1 TNRSSKLYTPDQME
15 TANKIR
21 VLLVDDDVRVRETL
35 GSILKPY
42 STIEVVGEAGDGDEA
57 VTSVGKLRPAVVV
70 MDIAMKKMDGITAAR
85 LIKAQYP
92 TVLVVGG
99 SAHTKEYNVYA
110 MQRVHAFEVLLK
122 KEDAADDLYPAI
134 QMVMATVA

>member
-1 TNRSSKLYTPDQME
+1 MDTC
-15 TANKIR
+15 NKIR
-21 VLLVDDDVRVRETL
+21 VLLVDDDVRVRKTL
-35 GSILKPY
+35 SSILKAY
-42 STIEVVGEAGDGDEA
+42 SNVEVVGEASDGDEA

-92 TVLVVGG
+92 AVLVVGC
-99 SAHTKEYNVYA
+99 SAHTKEHNIYA

-122 KEDAADDLYPAI
+122 KEDAAEDLYPAI
-134 QMVMATVA
+134 QRAMTAVA